1 MKKYIFL
8 VFLCN
13 FIYTT
18 FAHGFL
24 AGLVDCDTKEFK
36 HFVRNYRAISFNIDS
51 LRNPTQL
58 NTCRNTQIETPFK
71 ITQNSNICVALAI
84 SNGAEH
90 IGGCKL
96 YMNNKLIDTKDSC
109 LSQLTKGGCGNSNIP
124 QLVTN
129 DMCLFYYNYIPDVE
143 LESGI
148 LKWSWTATHL
158 GVNNPE
164 FYENCLDITNDNI
177 STQTTTNTVLPT
189 TTTSNTVLPTT
200 TNTVLPTT
208 TNTIIPRPTNRNIMI
223 TVGRKRY
230 KCFLE

>member
-8 VFLCN
+8 VLLFN
-13 FIYTT
+13 FIYSTL
-18 FAHGFL
+18 AHGFL

-58 NTCRNTQIETPFK
+58 NTCRNTQMETSFK

-90 IGGCKL
+90 VGGCNLFLNDK
-96 YMNNKLIDTKDSC
+96 MIDTKTSC
-109 LSQLTKGGCGNSNIP
+109 LSHLTKGSCGNSNIP

-129 DMCLFYYNYIPDVE
+129 DMCLFYYNYIPDIE
-143 LESGI
+143 TESGI

-164 FYENCLDITNDNI
+164 FYENCLDITNSNVI
-177 STQTTTNTVLPT
+177 PS
-189 TTTSNTVLPTT
+189 TTSNTITQTT
-200 TNTVLPTT
+200 S
-208 TNTIIPRPTNRNIMI
+208 NTITQTTSNNIKPTPTQINNRNVMI
-223 TVGRKRY
+223 TVGRRRY